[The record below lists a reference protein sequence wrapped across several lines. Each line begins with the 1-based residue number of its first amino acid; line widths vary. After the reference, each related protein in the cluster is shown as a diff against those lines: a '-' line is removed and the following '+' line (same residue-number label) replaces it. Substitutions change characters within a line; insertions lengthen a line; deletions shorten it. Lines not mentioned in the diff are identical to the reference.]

1 MFARVVIDRKNQNV
15 DTLFDYLIP
24 AQFEE
29 VLCVGDRVF
38 VEFGF
43 TKVLGYVVEI
53 HDTSEFSGNIKPILE
68 VLDFNDNLTKEQV
81 ELALFLK
88 EETNALLISCF
99 DQVLPSFLKGKY
111 RKYLTVH
118 TYQDMDANLAM
129 LLKGREKIRM
139 TEELMEHYSLIQKAI
154 QKEQVALDYEYYI
167 YGKQF
172 YTKYYLIHDKYRGLK
187 ENDFISSKRYDIYQY
202 VLQNEKVKT
211 EDIQENV
218 GASIHLIRDMA
229 KLGILKEKSVL
240 ETSTD
245 STAKKKLIEKP
256 YNFEEEALIDKFDSF
271 SKKPFLLHTNV
282 EDFKIRFFV
291 DQIIQNKALGKA
303 VMLVVPNVFM
313 VYQYAQ
319 IIKKRTAGLRIALFS
334 SSIKPKEY
342 YYQYVQAKNCN
353 IDLIITT
360 TVGIFTP
367 LQNLGLMILEEE
379 ESTQY
384 LNESNPKFLTH
395 EVLKKRMQFHQAK
408 LLFASKSPSLRT
420 FHKTFLNE
428 YYLLEYIK
436 KPTSRVEVVDMREA
450 ILNREKTF
458 LSKRLEDALVQT
470 VQDKKQALLVLNRTA
485 YQTKVLCTKCHQ
497 VLKCPKCKVSLSY
510 YKTKEEYRCD
520 LCNYTAPETPVCEEC
535 HNTEFVHYGFG
546 LEYLEQYLKETYP
559 KMRVLNLHNNKFS
572 SKEEYLQMLVDVEE
586 NKYDCILGQNL
597 SLKVFSSNQIALVG
611 MLDMSSLLYSS
622 DFQAAEHAYQW
633 MSTIVNLKN
642 VTAILQ
648 NYQPIQEVM
657 QFALSLDYAA
667 FYEKEMTFRK
677 LLQYSPVIETNRLLI
692 SGEFKKM
699 YHFANYFKKVFMRV
713 MDDPKEIL
721 GPVYHNRKDGIAL
734 ILKHDQPQA
743 LMALLR
749 DVTERFKDED
759 VYISYEKYP
768 LKF

>member
-29 VLCVGDRVF
+29 VLCVGARVF

-53 HDTSEFSGNIKPILE
+53 HDTSEFTGNIKPILE

-118 TYQDMDANLAM
+118 SYQDMDANLAM
-129 LLKGREKIRM
+129 LLKGREKVRM
-139 TEELMEHYSLIQKAI
+139 TDELMEHYPLIQKAI

-172 YTKYYLIHDKYRGLK
+172 YTKYYLIADKYKGLK
-187 ENDFISSKRYDIYQY
+187 EQDFISAKRYDIYKY

-229 KLGILKEKSVL
+229 KIGILQEKSVL
-240 ETSTD
+240 ETTTD
-245 STAKKKLIEKP
+245 KSAKKKLIEKP
-256 YNFEEEALIDKFDSF
+256 YNFEEEALLDKYASF

-282 EDFKIRFFV
+282 DEFKIRFFV
-291 DQIIQNKALGKA
+291 DQIIENKSQNKTVL
-303 VMLVVPNVFM
+303 LVVPNVFM

-319 IIKKRTAGLRIALFS
+319 IIKKRTSGLRIALFS

-342 YYQYVQAKNCN
+342 YYQYVQAKNGN

-367 LQNLGLMILEEE
+367 LKNLGLIVLEEE

-395 EVLKKRMQFHQAK
+395 EVLKMRMQFHQAK
-408 LLFASKSPSLRT
+408 LVFVSKSPSLRT
-420 FHKTFLNE
+420 YHKTFLNE
-428 YYLLEYIK
+428 YYLLQYIK
-436 KPTSRVEVVDMREA
+436 KPSSSVEVVDMKEA
-450 ILNREKTF
+450 IMRGEKTF
-458 LSKRLEDALVQT
+458 LSKRLEDALLDT
-470 VQDKKQALLVLNRTA
+470 VKNKKQALLVLNRTA
-485 YQTKVLCTKCHQ
+485 YQTQVLCTKCHTI
-497 VLKCPKCKVSLSY
+497 LKCPKCKIALKF
-510 YKTKEEYRCD
+510 YKTKEEYKCD
-520 LCNYTAPETPVCEEC
+520 LCNYTAPETPVCEAC
-535 HNTEFVHYGFG
+535 HNTEFEHYGFG
-546 LEYLEQYLKETYP
+546 LEFLEQYLTKTYP
-559 KMRVLNLHNNKFS
+559 DMRILNLHNNKFS
-572 SKEEYLQMLVDVEE
+572 TKEEYLQMLVDVEE

-611 MLDMSSLLYSS
+611 MLDLSSLLYSS

-633 MSTIVNLKN
+633 MSTIVNLKH

-648 NYQPIQEVM
+648 NYQPLQEVIH
-657 QFALSLDYAA
+657 FALASDYEA
-667 FYEKEMTFRK
+667 FYKKEMAFRT
-677 LLQYSPVIETNRLLI
+677 LLQYSPVIQMNRLLI

-699 YHFANYFKKVFMRV
+699 YHFANYFKKVYMRV
-713 MDDPKEIL
+713 LEDPKEIL
-721 GPVYHNRKDGIAL
+721 GPVYQNKKDGIAL
-734 ILKHDQPQA
+734 TLKHDQPKEV
-743 LMALLR
+743 MDLLK

-759 VYISYEKYP
+759 VQISYEKYP
-768 LKF
+768 LRF